1 MSHCGTKVRDSP
13 DLSTYLQDAIA
24 RPCKYVLRSET
35 LFPMSHCGT
44 KVRDSPDLSTYLQDA
59 IARPCK
65 YVLRSETL
73 FPMSHCGTKV
83 RDSPDLSTY
92 LQKHRDIVC
101 SKCFYQLIYTHLLI
115 FKLQS

>member
-1 MSHCGTKVRDSP
+1 MTVYCKCKL
-13 DLSTYLQDAIA
+13 LSGIKCL
-24 RPCKYVLRSET
+24 
-35 LFPMSHCGT
+35 MSHCGT

-101 SKCFYQLIYTHLLI
+101 SKCFY
-115 FKLQS
+115 